1 MSSSCSVTSPAEASG
16 LSPIGRSFPPNATTE
31 GSPTNN
37 PESERADD
45 ARLAAFPPDP
55 SSSVSDVV
63 VICSEEYTVDS
74 PQVEAYVRSFADDG
88 EITALGLARRISPI
102 SSRSVSRNGYSTRP
116 SLDRRPRRRSP
127 AHQSPELPAKVESE
141 ELPGRAIAPLVAD
154 PNVLAK
160 SGRVFTTPELAHEYG
175 FADVDGRQQSAFWD
189 EHWAG
194 TWGA

>member
-74 PQVEAYVRSFADDG
+74 PQVEA
-88 EITALGLARRISPI
+88 T
-102 SSRSVSRNGYSTRP
+102 
-116 SLDRRPRRRSP
+116 
-127 AHQSPELPAKVESE
+127 
-141 ELPGRAIAPLVAD
+141 
-154 PNVLAK
+154 
-160 SGRVFTTPELAHEYG
+160 
-175 FADVDGRQQSAFWD
+175 
-189 EHWAG
+189 
-194 TWGA
+194 